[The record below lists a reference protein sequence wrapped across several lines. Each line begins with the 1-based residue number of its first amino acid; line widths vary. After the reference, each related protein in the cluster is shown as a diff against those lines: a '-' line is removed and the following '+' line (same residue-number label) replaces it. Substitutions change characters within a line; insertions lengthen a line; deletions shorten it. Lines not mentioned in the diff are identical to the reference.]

1 MMGFPTG
8 DRFKGIAEQKS
19 KLESQF
25 KRKAEFMTK
34 NKTPIWNGEF
44 GYIDLFRK
52 PTPKVLTFPDPS
64 TRTLNSTPMPKSSI
78 KSVTTC

>member
-8 DRFKGIAEQKS
+8 DRYKGTVDQKS
-19 KLESQF
+19 KLEGQF

-44 GYIDLFRK
+44 GLVKSPMK
-52 PTPKVLTFPDPS
+52 PTTE
-64 TRTLNSTPMPKSSI
+64 
-78 KSVTTC
+78 